1 MKKHIYIY
9 EKVLAFALAFAMIVG
24 FWSGITLDV
33 RAASKYIRLCDY
45 EDGKNFNKVKDFG
58 IITADNTGDI
68 GVLASSGD
76 NYTANIWLMNA
87 KKEDYSTATH
97 TEVTSFG
104 SEEGYTKSFYIRES
118 DKITQG
124 SSYYLQVMVSV
135 SGGKYNVYFYLT
147 KCNDYV
153 KKTIDITVQSPEGGV
168 ELPSEAPT
176 SYWASKGTIRWKENG
191 NVVDYN
197 VAKYDTRYTME
208 IQYDAADGY
217 VFADNVTA
225 KVNNES
231 ASFEI
236 VAGTDNKSCLVTYT
250 FPATGSA
257 PVQEINSVAIT
268 IEKPEAE
275 KALPTVGNGVS
286 VSTPGV
292 KVDDVIWYKGK
303 GSNPVTG
310 TAGYNTTYTA
320 TVILI
325 LEENSNYQFAPP
337 VQVTINDK
345 ERGSFELSNG
355 KLLITNVDFPA
366 TAPDPA
372 KTINSIDINID
383 LPVGGQPFPS
393 EVPSLSNATG
403 MIEWMKL
410 GGVRVSGLAE
420 YDTKYIAQIE
430 YEAMNGYV
438 FADNA
443 TATVNGEPASFT
455 IIEGTNNK
463 NCLITRTFQTAKEGQ
478 AQTISNIEI
487 TVPKP
492 AGGQKMPSLSEV
504 TQRVTGAKA
513 NKILWCE
520 GDNTEGKPYV
530 TENAKYNTVYTMKI
544 TYEAEDGYIFGDN
557 TTATVNGNPIKF
569 LITGFSNDKK
579 GEVTYTFPATDPE
592 TTHTINSA
600 AITVD
605 SPEAGKQLPTVEN
618 GVKVSTTGVKVAK
631 VEWSAD
637 GKAVTGLAGYNTVY
651 TVKVYLDTE
660 DNYEFGTDMSATV
673 NNMSTTVS
681 ADGNSKYVTYTF
693 PKTETEPVQMISS
706 IEITAPQPEAG
717 QKLPYFPDVTHET
730 TEAKGTGINWYE
742 GKDASGADVAGKEAE
757 YNTVYTMS
765 IRYEAKDGFVFG
777 SNTTATVNGNMAGC
791 EMSGTDVCYVT
802 YTFPATGAEPSG
814 GDYKIIE
821 GNNSNYVPGSD
832 KPLSFRGDGEFN
844 EFLRVEV
851 DGKIVEEKYY
861 TKEAGSTIITF
872 TPEYLATLSEGS
884 HTVKMVWGV
893 NGEEKSAAGSFYI
906 GEKGGEIVP
915 GNTGTTQPAND
926 SESKPRHICNFEWV
940 ITLDPTT
947 GADGLEEYKCTGC
960 GAVSESHPI
969 PASVALIKDFYG
981 KVKQAPEKG
990 SITYDSGKLYT
1001 ISDYVLKKMAER
1013 NDVSVTVK
1021 FEYKNKKFQLTFPA
1035 GLDYSAV
1042 LTDKETM
1049 YGYFGV
1055 AAKLGLKVT
1064 EQ

>member
-9 EKVLAFALAFAMIVG
+9 MKKALAFALAFAMIVG

-33 RAASKYIRLCDY
+33 RAASKYIRLSDY
-45 EDGKNFNKVKDFG
+45 ADGKNFNKVKDFG

-87 KKEDYSTATH
+87 KKGDYSTATH

-118 DKITQG
+118 DKITRG

-153 KKTIDITVQSPEGGV
+153 EKTIDITVQSPEGGV

-176 SYWASKGTIRWKENG
+176 SYWASKGTIRWKENE
-191 NVVDYN
+191 NVVDYS
-197 VAKYDTRYTME
+197 VAKYDTKYTME

-225 KVNNES
+225 KVNNKS
-231 ASFEI
+231 ARFKI

-268 IEKPEAE
+268 IEKPEAG

-286 VSTPGV
+286 VSTLGV

-366 TAPDPA
+366 TDPDPA

-403 MIEWMKL
+403 MIEWMKQ
-410 GGVRVSGLAE
+410 GGVGVSGLAE

-430 YEAMNGYV
+430 YEAKNGYV
-438 FADNA
+438 FADNV
-443 TATVNGEPASFT
+443 TASVNGEPASFM

-478 AQTISNIEI
+478 AQTVSNIEI
-487 TVPKP
+487 TVPQP
-492 AGGQKMPSLSEV
+492 VGGQTLPTISDVKQ
-504 TQRVTGAKA
+504 TVTGAKA
-513 NKILWCE
+513 TKILWCE

-530 TENAKYNTVYTMKI
+530 TGNAKYNTVYTMVI
-544 TYEAEDGYIFGDN
+544 TYEAEDGFIFGNN

-569 LITGFSNDKK
+569 LISGFSKDKK

-592 TTHTINSA
+592 TTHTINSVE
-600 AITVD
+600 ITID
-605 SPEAGKQLPTVEN
+605 PPEAGKTLAAACNVLTEGVFVKEVKWQEGFEDVTGQVAHEGTVYQLRVYLEREVNYDFGSSVQTIVN
-618 GVKVSTTGVKVAK
+618 GTTGSFFYDTKC
-631 VEWSAD
+631 
-637 GKAVTGLAGYNTVY
+637 VY
-651 TVKVYLDTE
+651 H
-660 DNYEFGTDMSATV
+660 EFTA
-673 NNMSTTVS
+673 
-681 ADGNSKYVTYTF
+681 
-693 PKTETEPVQMISS
+693 
-706 IEITAPQPEAG
+706 TAPQPSDEGVKITAG
-717 QKLPYFPDVTHET
+717 NDSTYKP
-730 TEAKGTGINWYE
+730 
-742 GKDASGADVAGKEAE
+742 
-757 YNTVYTMS
+757 
-765 IRYEAKDGFVFG
+765 G
-777 SNTTATVNGNMAGC
+777 SNESLT
-791 EMSGTDVCYVT
+791 
-802 YTFPATGAEPSG
+802 
-814 GDYKIIE
+814 
-821 GNNSNYVPGSD
+821 
-832 KPLSFRGDGEFN
+832 FRGNGELADFQYVKVDGS
-844 EFLRVEV
+844 EV
-851 DGKIVEEKYY
+851 DPKNYDKSS
-861 TKEAGSTIITF
+861 GSTIITF
-872 TPEYLATLSEGS
+872 TPEYLATLSNGS
-884 HTVKMVWGV
+884 HTIEMFWKI
-893 NGEEKSAAGSFYI
+893 NGAVKSAAASFHI
-906 GEKGGEIVP
+906 GEKGGVIAP
-915 GNTGTTQPAND
+915 GNTGTTQPANNT
-926 SESKPRHICNFEWV
+926 ESKPRHICSFEWV

-960 GAVSESHPI
+960 GVVQESHPI
-969 PASVALIKDFYG
+969 PASVAVVKDFYG
-981 KVKQAPEKG
+981 KVKEAPEKG

-1001 ISDYVLKKMAER
+1001 ISDYILKKMAER
-1013 NDVSVTVK
+1013 NDVAVTVK
-1021 FEYKNKKFQLTFPA
+1021 FEYQNKKYQIIFPA

-1042 LTDKETM
+1042 LNDEESM
-1049 YGYFGV
+1049 YGYFGA
-1055 AAKLGLKVT
+1055 AAKLGLKVSG
-1064 EQ
+1064 Q

>member
-1 MKKHIYIY
+1 MKKA
-9 EKVLAFALAFAMIVG
+9 LAFALAFAMIVG

-33 RAASKYIRLCDY
+33 RAASKYIRLSDY
-45 EDGKNFNKVKDFG
+45 ADGKNFNKVKDFG
-58 IITADNTGDI
+58 IITADKYSDI

-104 SEEGYTKSFYIRES
+104 SVDGYTKSFYIRES

-153 KKTIDITVQSPEGGV
+153 EKTIDITVQSPEGGV

-191 NVVDYN
+191 NVVDYS
-197 VAKYDTRYTME
+197 VAKYDTKYTME

-225 KVNNES
+225 KVNNKS
-231 ASFEI
+231 ARFKI

-268 IEKPEAE
+268 IEKPEAG

-366 TAPDPA
+366 RDPDPA

-403 MIEWMKL
+403 MIEWMKQ
-410 GGVRVSGLAE
+410 GGVGVSGLAE

-430 YEAMNGYV
+430 YEAKNGYV
-438 FADNA
+438 FADNV
-443 TATVNGEPASFT
+443 TASVNGEPASFM

-478 AQTISNIEI
+478 AQTVSNIEI
-487 TVPKP
+487 TVPQP
-492 AGGQKMPSLSEV
+492 VGGQALPTISDVKQ
-504 TQRVTGAKA
+504 TVTGAKA
-513 NKILWCE
+513 TKILWCE

-530 TENAKYNTVYTMKI
+530 TGNAKYNTVYTMVI
-544 TYEAEDGYIFGDN
+544 TYEAEDGFIFGNN

-569 LITGFSNDKK
+569 LISGFSKDKK

-605 SPEAGKQLPTVEN
+605 SPEAGKQLPTVKN
-618 GVKVSTTGVKVAK
+618 GVKVSATGVKVAK

-673 NNMSTTVS
+673 NNTSATVS
-681 ADGNSKYVTYTF
+681 TDGSSKYVTYTF
-693 PKTETEPVQMISS
+693 PKTETEPVQTISS

-717 QKLPYFPDVTHET
+717 QKLPYFPDVTYET

-757 YNTVYTMS
+757 YNTVYTMR
-765 IRYEAKDGFVFG
+765 IRYEAKDGFMFG

-802 YTFPATGAEPSG
+802 YTFPATDPKPSDEG
-814 GDYKIIE
+814 VEITE
-821 GNNSNYVPGSD
+821 GNDSTYKPGSNES
-832 KPLSFRGDGEFN
+832 LTFRGSGEHAYFDH
-844 EFLRVEV
+844 VEV
-851 DGKIVEEKYY
+851 DGIIVDRTNYDVRE
-861 TKEAGSTIITF
+861 GSTIITF
-872 TPEYLATLSEGS
+872 TPEYLATLTNGS
-884 HTVKMVWGV
+884 HTIEMFWNI
-893 NGEEKSAAGSFYI
+893 NGAEKSAAASFHI
-906 GEKGGEIVP
+906 EEKSGEIVP
-915 GNTGTTQPAND
+915 GNTGTTQPVNNT
-926 SESKPRHICNFEWV
+926 ESKPRHICSFEWV

-960 GAVSESHPI
+960 GVVKESHPI
-969 PASVALIKDFYG
+969 PASVAVVKDFYG
-981 KVKQAPEKG
+981 KVKEAPEKG

-1001 ISDYVLKKMAER
+1001 ISDYILKKMAER
-1013 NDVSVTVK
+1013 NDVAVTVK
-1021 FEYKNKKFQLTFPA
+1021 FEYQNKKYQIIFPA

-1042 LTDKETM
+1042 LNDEETM
-1049 YGYFGV
+1049 YGYFGA

>member
-9 EKVLAFALAFAMIVG
+9 EKALAFALAFAMIVG

-33 RAASKYIRLCDY
+33 RAASKYIRLSDY
-45 EDGKNFNKVKDFG
+45 ADGKNFNKVKDFG

-87 KKEDYSTATH
+87 KKGDYSTATH

-118 DKITQG
+118 DKITRG

-153 KKTIDITVQSPEGGV
+153 EKTIDITVQSPEGGV

-176 SYWASKGTIRWKENG
+176 SYWASKGTIRWKENE
-191 NVVDYN
+191 NVVDYS
-197 VAKYDTRYTME
+197 VAKYDTKYTME

-225 KVNNES
+225 KVNNKS
-231 ASFEI
+231 ARFKI

-268 IEKPEAE
+268 IEKPEAG

-286 VSTPGV
+286 VSTLGV

-366 TAPDPA
+366 TDPDPA

-410 GGVRVSGLAE
+410 GGVSVSGLAE

-430 YEAMNGYV
+430 YEATNGYV
-438 FADNA
+438 FADNV
-443 TATVNGEPASFT
+443 TASVNGEPASFT

-478 AQTISNIEI
+478 AQTVSNIEI
-487 TVPKP
+487 TVPQP
-492 AGGQKMPSLSEV
+492 VGGQALPTIFDVKQ
-504 TQRVTGAKA
+504 TVTGAKA
-513 NKILWCE
+513 TKILWCE
-520 GDNTEGKPYV
+520 GDNTKSKPYV
-530 TENAKYNTVYTMKI
+530 TGNAKYNTVYTMRI
-544 TYEAEDGYIFGDN
+544 LYEAEDGYIFDNN
-557 TTATVNGNPIKF
+557 TTATVNGNKIKF
-569 LITGFSNDKK
+569 WITAYSKDKK
-579 GEVTYTFPATDPE
+579 GEVTYTFPATGAE
-592 TTHTINSA
+592 QTQTISNIA
-600 AITVD
+600 
-605 SPEAGKQLPTVEN
+605 
-618 GVKVSTTGVKVAK
+618 
-631 VEWSAD
+631 
-637 GKAVTGLAGYNTVY
+637 
-651 TVKVYLDTE
+651 
-660 DNYEFGTDMSATV
+660 
-673 NNMSTTVS
+673 
-681 ADGNSKYVTYTF
+681 
-693 PKTETEPVQMISS
+693 
-706 IEITAPQPEAG
+706 ITAPEPVGG
-717 QKLPYFPDVTHET
+717 QKLPYFPDVTYET
-730 TEAKGTGINWYE
+730 TEVRGTGINWYK
-742 GKDASGADVAGKEAE
+742 GTSVSDANAASGTAE
-757 YNTVYTMS
+757 YNTVYTMR
-765 IRYEAKDGFVFG
+765 IRYDAKDGYIFG
-777 SNTTATVNGNMAGC
+777 SDTTASVNGKPEKC
-791 EMSGTDVCYVT
+791 ELGTDKKVCYVT

-926 SESKPRHICNFEWV
+926 SESKPRHTCNFEWV

-981 KVKQAPEKG
+981 KVKEAPEKG

-1021 FEYKNKKFQLTFPA
+1021 FEYKNKKFQLTFPV

>member
-9 EKVLAFALAFAMIVG
+9 EKALAFALAFAMIVG

-33 RAASKYIRLCDY
+33 RAASKYIRLSDY
-45 EDGKNFNKVKDFG
+45 ADGKNFNKVKDFG
-58 IITADNTGDI
+58 IITADKYSDI

-104 SEEGYTKSFYIRES
+104 SVDGYTKSFYIRES

-153 KKTIDITVQSPEGGV
+153 EKTIDITVQSPEGGV

-191 NVVDYN
+191 NVVDYS
-197 VAKYDTRYTME
+197 VAKYDTKYTME

-225 KVNNES
+225 KVNNKS
-231 ASFEI
+231 ARFKI

-268 IEKPEAE
+268 IEKPEAG

-366 TAPDPA
+366 TDPDPA

-403 MIEWMKL
+403 MIEWMKQ
-410 GGVRVSGLAE
+410 GGVGVSGLAE

-430 YEAMNGYV
+430 YEAKNGYV
-438 FADNA
+438 FADNV
-443 TATVNGEPASFT
+443 TASVNGEPASFM

-478 AQTISNIEI
+478 AQTVSNIEI
-487 TVPKP
+487 TVPQP
-492 AGGQKMPSLSEV
+492 VGGQALPTISDVKQ
-504 TQRVTGAKA
+504 TVTGAKA
-513 NKILWCE
+513 TKILWCE

-530 TENAKYNTVYTMKI
+530 TGNTKYNTVYTMVI
-544 TYEAEDGYIFGDN
+544 TYEAEDGFIFGNN

-569 LITGFSNDKK
+569 LISGFSKDKK

-605 SPEAGKQLPTVEN
+605 SPEAGKQLPTVKN
-618 GVKVSTTGVKVAK
+618 GVKVSATGVKVAK

-673 NNMSTTVS
+673 NNTSATVS
-681 ADGNSKYVTYTF
+681 TDGSSKYVTYTF
-693 PKTETEPVQMISS
+693 PATDPEPSDEGVK
-706 IEITAPQPEAG
+706 ITDG
-717 QKLPYFPDVTHET
+717 NDST
-730 TEAKGTGINWYE
+730 YE
-742 GKDASGADVAGKEAE
+742 P
-757 YNTVYTMS
+757 
-765 IRYEAKDGFVFG
+765 G
-777 SNTTATVNGNMAGC
+777 SNEALT
-791 EMSGTDVCYVT
+791 
-802 YTFPATGAEPSG
+802 
-814 GDYKIIE
+814 
-821 GNNSNYVPGSD
+821 
-832 KPLSFRGDGEFN
+832 FRGSGELDDFQC
-844 EFLRVEV
+844 VKV
-851 DGKIVEEKYY
+851 DGGEVAPNNYDKSK
-861 TKEAGSTIITF
+861 GSTIITF
-872 TPEYLATLSEGS
+872 KPNYLATLSIGR
-884 HTVKMVWGV
+884 HTIEMVWNV
-893 NGEEKSAAGSFYI
+893 NRAEKSATGSFYI
-906 GEKGGEIVP
+906 GKKSGESAP
-915 GNTGTTQPAND
+915 GNTGTTQPANNT
-926 SESKPRHICNFEWV
+926 ESKPGHVCNFEWV

-960 GAVSESHPI
+960 GVVQESHPI
-969 PASVALIKDFYG
+969 PASVAVVKDFYG
-981 KVKQAPEKG
+981 KVKEAPEKG

-1001 ISDYVLKKMAER
+1001 ISDYILKKMAER
-1013 NDVSVTVK
+1013 NDVAVTVK
-1021 FEYKNKKFQLTFPA
+1021 FEYQNKKYQLIFPA

-1042 LTDKETM
+1042 LNDEETM
-1049 YGYFGV
+1049 YGYFG
-1055 AAKLGLKVT
+1055 AAAELGLKVT
-1064 EQ
+1064 GQ